1 MKYEVYSMN
10 FYENDFGFGTE
21 PRSSKEFNSADEA
34 IISYLKLKCDVTC
47 KCISAKTREEALELV
62 TCFVTN
68 FGKYKK
74 VAIEAG
80 YNEGYIKYLHRESI
94 KKVNDKVARFKD
106 SEYYEQVDPFSL
118 G

>member
-1 MKYEVYSMN
+1 MYEVYSMN
-10 FYENDFGFGTE
+10 FYDNDFGFETAQN
-21 PRSSKEFNSADEA
+21 RSNEYNSADEA

-47 KCISAKTREEALELV
+47 KCISAKTKKEALELV

-68 FGKYKK
+68 FGKYRR

-80 YNEGYIKYLHRESI
+80 YNEGYIKYLHREAI
-94 KKVNDKVARFKD
+94 KKVNNKVDRFKD

>member
-1 MKYEVYSMN
+1 MYEVYSMD

-21 PRSSKEFNSADEA
+21 QNPSNEYNSADEA
-34 IISYLKLKCDVTC
+34 IVNYLKLKCDATC
-47 KCISAKTREEALELV
+47 KCISAKTRQEALELV
-62 TCFVTN
+62 TCFVAN

-74 VAIEAG
+74 VATEAG
-80 YNEGYIKYLHRESI
+80 YNEGYIKYLHREAI
-94 KKVNDKVARFKD
+94 KKVNNKVDRFKD

>member
-1 MKYEVYSMN
+1 MYEVYSMN
-10 FYENDFGFGTE
+10 FYDNDFGFGAE
-21 PRSSKEFNSADEA
+21 QKSSNEYNSADEA
-34 IISYLKLKCDVTC
+34 IVNYLKLKCDVTC
-47 KCISAKTREEALELV
+47 KCISAKTKKEALELV

-68 FGKYKK
+68 FGKYKR

-80 YNEGYIKYLHRESI
+80 YNEGYIKYLHREAI
-94 KKVNDKVARFKD
+94 KKVNNKVDRFKD